1 MAQPKIKMSMMSV
14 AKTITATDTLMLLQ
28 NGVNKTT
35 TISNLLKNFNTN
47 DNIRLNPIQLS
58 INTSISSKNDA
69 NALFV
74 NGVTDKIGIGTNLPS
89 SKLHVIGNL
98 QVGSSSSDG
107 VLVQSTEVII
117 YTATDSTN
125 GVTKA
130 ISPTRANT
138 ILKNDS
144 GVYGLYS
151 LSSGYDGQ
159 VKSIVVNTLDL
170 GKTVSISIIGEG
182 FNTITLNAVGDTAVI
197 QYSAYTSKW
206 YLIGGNNPV
215 LSTI

>member
-74 NGVTDKIGIGTNLPS
+74 NGVTDNRHK
-89 SKLHVIGNL
+89 
-98 QVGSSSSDG
+98 
-107 VLVQSTEVII
+107 STF
-117 YTATDSTN
+117 
-125 GVTKA
+125 
-130 ISPTRANT
+130 
-138 ILKNDS
+138 L
-144 GVYGLYS
+144 
-151 LSSGYDGQ
+151 
-159 VKSIVVNTLDL
+159 
-170 GKTVSISIIGEG
+170 
-182 FNTITLNAVGDTAVI
+182 
-197 QYSAYTSKW
+197 
-206 YLIGGNNPV
+206 
-215 LSTI
+215 